1 MKDKTEHKNEFI
13 LSNKFLN
20 NLKNLSNLIKKKE
33 NEKPTENQ
41 NNNNTNK
48 ILKLYPP
55 GIEKINEEIYLDND
69 DIIHIINKTY
79 CNNNKNKNFF

>member
-1 MKDKTEHKNEFI
+1 MKHKNEFI

-20 NLKNLSNLIKKKE
+20 NLKILSNLINKKE

-41 NNNNTNK
+41 NNKNNNK

-55 GIEKINEEIYLDND
+55 GIEKINEAIDLDND

-79 CNNNKNKNFF
+79 CNNKNKNFF